1 MSERNK
7 APFRADQVGSLIR
20 PDNVRAA
27 RKSFEAGQLSEAE
40 LTQIQQAAI
49 PGIVKLQEELGFKGV
64 TDGEYNRGGWQRDF
78 LLSFENVELVPS
90 KVPVRFHNSEGV
102 VLQQPPTM
110 AITGKLSRRKPI
122 FVDDFKFL
130 TSVVSSKSTPKITIP
145 SPTLLHFRG
154 GRDAIDKVA
163 YPTIEEFYVD
173 LARIYREEIAD
184 LAAAGCRYLQ
194 IDETNLAYLCDPTLR
209 DHARSLG
216 EDPDQLLRTYAKLLN
231 DVIAGK
237 PDDMTICMHLCRGNY
252 GGAWVAEGGYE
263 PVAEVLLA
271 DINVDGYFMEFD
283 SDRAGGFQPLRF
295 LPKGKTVVLGL
306 ITTKSGAL
314 ETSESI
320 KARINEAAKVL
331 PLDQLAL
338 SPQCGFASGIEGMA
352 MSIDQQIA
360 KLKLVVEVARDV
372 WGD

>member
-1 MSERNK
+1 MSARNK
-7 APFRADQVGSLIR
+7 PPFRADQVGSLIR

-352 MSIDQQIA
+352 MSIEQQIA

>member
-7 APFRADQVGSLIR
+7 PPFRADQVGSLIR

-314 ETSESI
+314 ESAESI

>member
-7 APFRADQVGSLIR
+7 PPFRADQVGSLIR

-40 LTQIQQAAI
+40 LTKIQQAAI

-271 DINVDGYFMEFD
+271 DVNVDGYFMEFD

>member
-7 APFRADQVGSLIR
+7 PPFRADQVGSLIR